1 MIRKNQKLLNIASR
15 LIDIGILF
23 FVYLFVTFI
32 RFDVM
37 YEVPSLDNVW
47 SSPYFYAA
55 IVYALMIVFIY
66 QMMGL
71 YNAMRV
77 KPFWDEVVRVFWA
90 NVLGT
95 VALTSFLY
103 ITRIV
108 DFSRIAIFLFF
119 VFGTIGILAKR
130 YTVRKVLRAMRS
142 RGYNLKHVILV
153 GNGRLAREYVQSIHD
168 NPDFGY
174 NIKGY
179 VSLTKREGLGKLL
192 GCYEDLDTL
201 LQKPGTDEVVVAL
214 EPHEAEHMPRI
225 VQVCDKH
232 GTRTS
237 IIPFFNDYTPN
248 HLTVDLIGG
257 CKLINVRTSPLDNVG
272 YAAIKRAFDILASIL
287 LLVLTS
293 PVMLVAAIGIRIT
306 SPGPV
311 IFKQRRVGRDK
322 KEFTMYKFRTMH
334 VNGKEDSAWTTPGDP
349 RKTRFGSFLRKT
361 SIDEFPQFWNILR
374 GDMSLVGPRPEIP
387 HFVEE
392 FRETIPLYMVKHQAR
407 PGMTGW
413 AQVHGWRG
421 DTSIAERI
429 KYDIWYIEN
438 WSMGLDLQIIAR
450 TVFGGMVNGEKVVV
464 GKGEEAAEGQENQ
477 GCKGKDF

>member
-1 MIRKNQKLLNIASR
+1 MIRKNQRLLNIASR
-15 LIDIGILF
+15 VIDLGILF
-23 FVYLFVTFI
+23 CVYILVTFI

-37 YEVPSLDNVW
+37 YLDPALDKVW
-47 SSPYFYAA
+47 NASYFYAA
-55 IVYALMIVFIY
+55 LLYSCLIVFIY

-77 KPFWDEVVRVFWA
+77 KPFWDEVVKVFWG

-95 VALTSFLY
+95 VILTAFLY
-103 ITRIV
+103 VTRIV

-119 VFGTIGILAKR
+119 IFGTLGILAKR
-130 YTVRKVLRAMRS
+130 YAVRRVLRAMRK

-153 GNGRLAREYVQSIHD
+153 GNGRLAHEYVASIQA

-174 NIKGY
+174 KINGY
-179 VSLTKREGLGKLL
+179 VSLTPREPLGKLL
-192 GCYEDLDTL
+192 GCYEDLEKL
-201 LQKPGTDEVVVAL
+201 LKKPGIDEVVIAL
-214 EPHEAEHMPRI
+214 EPHEAEHMPTI
-225 VQVCDKH
+225 IHTCDKH

-248 HLTVDLIGG
+248 HLNVDLIGN

-272 YAAIKRAFDILASIL
+272 FAALKRTFDIFASVL
-287 LLVLTS
+287 LLIITS
-293 PVMLVAAIGIRIT
+293 PVMLAAAIGIRIT

-311 IFKQRRVGRDK
+311 IFKQRRVGRGK
-322 KEFTMYKFRTMH
+322 KEFTMYKFRTMRI
-334 VNGKEDSAWTTPGDP
+334 NGEEDTAWTQDADP

-387 HFVEE
+387 HFVEQ
-392 FRETIPLYMVKHQAR
+392 FRESIPLYMVKHQAR

-413 AQVHGWRG
+413 AQVHGLRG
-421 DTSIAERI
+421 DTSIEDRI
-429 KYDIWYIEN
+429 RYDIWYIEN
-438 WSMGLDLQIIAR
+438 WSFGLDIQIIAR
-450 TVFGGMVNGEKVVV
+450 TVFGGMINKEKIT
-464 GKGEEAAEGQENQ
+464 
-477 GCKGKDF
+477 